1 MIRINLLP
9 PEVVQKRK
17 SEGLWIYIGLAF
29 LFVALVLGLAFAAF
43 LFVAGGLED
52 DVVQAESEAL
62 RLQNQAAEYAIFEE
76 SETDLAARQEMVD
89 AALANH
95 VDLTRLY
102 EEISLVM
109 PSSTWVD
116 SLTFDDT
123 AQEAPP
129 EFILNG
135 FALDPPD
142 DSPDLGFKPVAR
154 TLVRMVDLEQLY
166 NVWLNGTA
174 KEAGILD
181 DAGNTIMGQVTYSVS
196 SSVRTE
202 EQVKELEQEQDLG
215 PAPSGGQ

>member
-9 PEVVQKRK
+9 PEIVQKRK
-17 SEGLWIYIGLAF
+17 SEGLWIYIGMAF
-29 LFVALVLGLAFAAF
+29 LFVALVLGLAFVAV

-52 DVVQAESEAL
+52 DVAQAESESL

-76 SETDLAARQEMVD
+76 SETELAARQEMVD

-109 PSSTWVD
+109 PTSTWVD

-123 AQEAPP
+123 SEDAPP

-154 TLVRMVDLEQLY
+154 TLVRLVDLEQLY
-166 NVWLNGTA
+166 NVWLNGTS

-181 DAGNTIMGQVTYSVS
+181 DAGNTIMGQVAYSMS

-215 PAPSGGQ
+215 SASSGGQ